1 MAEFL
6 TFYALKGVEIL
17 VVVLI
22 VSAIVALIEKMMGVD
37 PTPNFDRIQRQ
48 HEAEFEAA
56 LHPAVAPRSPDQPMH

>member
-1 MAEFL
+1 MTEFL

-22 VSAIVALIEKMMGVD
+22 VSAVVALIEKMMGVD

-56 LHPAVAPRSPDQPMH
+56 IHPPVAPRSPDHL